1 MDDYLYILDLLR
13 QGDLEALDALR
24 KIEPSFPDGTDPYLN
39 ISWILHTISEGS
51 IASIK
56 WILRQGLDLNF
67 RDASGET
74 PLHTALELDA
84 EDRYGVIEL
93 LIEAGAD
100 VNLKGGNDWT
110 PAHHAAARND
120 VKALTLLVDH
130 GADLSIKTS
139 IDDYTTPLEEAKL
152 LSKHV
157 NCSDA
162 IAYLESLEA
171 SDA

>member
-1 MDDYLYILDLLR
+1 MLN
-13 QGDLEALDALR
+13 QG
-24 KIEPSFPDGTDPYLN
+24 I
-39 ISWILHTISEGS
+39 
-51 IASIK
+51 
-56 WILRQGLDLNF
+56 DLNF
-67 RDASGET
+67 RDMSGET
-74 PLHTALELDA
+74 PLHTALELDTA
-84 EDRYGVIEL
+84 NRYHVMAL

-100 VNLKGGNDWT
+100 VNLKGTNDWT

-120 VKALTLLVDH
+120 VQALALLVEK
-130 GADLSIKTS
+130 GADLSIKTN

-152 LSKHV
+152 LSQHT

>member
-13 QGDLEALDALR
+13 QGDNKALDAL
-24 KIEPSFPDGTDPYLN
+24 KEIDDSFPQGTDPYLN
-39 ISWILHTISEGS
+39 IAWILHAISEGS
-51 IASIK
+51 ESAIK
-56 WILRQGLDLNF
+56 WMLEQALDLNF
-67 RDASGET
+67 RDHSGDT
-74 PLHTALELDA
+74 VLHAALERKEA
-84 EDRYGVIEL
+84 SRYRVMTL

-100 VNLKGGNDWT
+100 VNLKGTNDWT

-120 VKALTLLVDH
+120 VRALELLVNH
-130 GADLSIKTS
+130 GADLSIRTN
-139 IDDYTTPLEEAKL
+139 IDDQTTPLEEAKI
-152 LSKHV
+152 LSQHT